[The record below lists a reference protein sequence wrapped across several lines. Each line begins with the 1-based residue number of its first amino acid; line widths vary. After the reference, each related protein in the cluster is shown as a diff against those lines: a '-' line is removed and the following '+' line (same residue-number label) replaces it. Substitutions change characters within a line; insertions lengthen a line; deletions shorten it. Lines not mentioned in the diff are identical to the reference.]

1 MILASQ
7 QQIRVKTPPEPL
19 PLMADSDRLAQVF
32 SNLLNNASKFS
43 DVGATIEIRATV
55 VADWVSVTVHDNGI
69 GLDQDNLPGIFDLF
83 AQVDTSLRRSRG
95 GLGIGLTLARRL
107 VEMHGGQITATSQ
120 GLGRGSEFTVKLPLQ
135 LAETDAGVDAASPS
149 TDAAEPVAQPLRVM
163 VVDDNKDSAD
173 MLALSLKMMGHEV
186 LALNDPSAVTE
197 AAREYVPDLVF
208 MDIGMP
214 LLDGF
219 AVATQLRAQPWPGD
233 RCPKL
238 VALTGWGQEEDRR
251 RSEEAGFDEH
261 LVKPADLETIERV
274 CRNTVQSSQG
284 KKAAAA

>member
-1 MILASQ
+1 
-7 QQIRVKTPPEPL
+7 
-19 PLMADSDRLAQVF
+19 
-32 SNLLNNASKFS
+32 
-43 DVGATIEIRATV
+43 
-55 VADWVSVTVHDNGI
+55 
-69 GLDQDNLPGIFDLF
+69 
-83 AQVDTSLRRSRG
+83 
-95 GLGIGLTLARRL
+95 
-107 VEMHGGQITATSQ
+107 
-120 GLGRGSEFTVKLPLQ
+120 
-135 LAETDAGVDAASPS
+135 
-149 TDAAEPVAQPLRVM
+149 M

-197 AAREYVPDLVF
+197 AARDYVPDLVF

-219 AVATQLRAQPWPGD
+219 TVAAQLRAQPWPAD

-274 CRNTVQSSQG
+274 CRNTIQSSQA